1 MSSAVRRHRVSQHP
15 RGAGAARPAT
25 FVGRLVYPTGHGRRS
40 LIVECHPTGDG
51 FTIHLPGFNEASN
64 YLDDTPVALTAVS
77 GDGLDSD
84 DLGSTTTITGR
95 SRAVA
100 DQDIDSGSVSA
111 LERWPRGLR
120 AHYFRITLAT
130 GSR

>member
-1 MSSAVRRHRVSQHP
+1 MSSAVRRHRVPQHP

-51 FTIHLPGFNEASN
+51 FTISLPGFNEASN
-64 YLDDTPVALTAVS
+64 YLDDAPVALTAVA
-77 GDGLDSD
+77 GA
-84 DLGSTTTITGR
+84 DLGSAATIAGR

-111 LERWPRGLR
+111 LERWPRGLH
-120 AHYFRITLAT
+120 AHYFRITLTA